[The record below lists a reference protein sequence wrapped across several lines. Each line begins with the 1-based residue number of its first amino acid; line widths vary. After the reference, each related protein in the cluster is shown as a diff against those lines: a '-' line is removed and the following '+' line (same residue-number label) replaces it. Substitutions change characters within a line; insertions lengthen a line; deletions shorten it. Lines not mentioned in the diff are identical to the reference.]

1 MKLPVNLFVIRH
13 GESIGNLAKRMT
25 EHGDDSLISQL
36 HNTHTAHWP
45 LTQKGAEQARK
56 TGVFL
61 ARFLEEKQLHVDRMY
76 TSSFARAMETAGY
89 LALPNARWRVDD
101 RITERDWGGLDKLT
115 EDERR
120 QRFSEVLH
128 MREVEP
134 FFWSPPDGE
143 SFNSL
148 VLRVRD
154 FITSVARIEAEN
166 VIVVCH
172 GEVMKAIRIIFMHL
186 KPWEYAE
193 MEFSKESLQRV
204 HNCQIDHYSRRNPK
218 NFQLSGR
225 LEWFQAYRPAEDQ
238 GVVIPWK
245 NLPQKLLKSNELT
258 ARAGVLSKDLAR
270 LIERR

>member
-1 MKLPVNLFVIRH
+1 MKLPVNLFVVRH

-25 EHGDDSLISQL
+25 ENGNDTLIQLLHG
-36 HNTHTAHWP
+36 THTAHWP
-45 LTQKGAEQARK
+45 LTPKGIEQAK
-56 TGVFL
+56 KAGVFL
-61 ARFLEEKQLHVDRMY
+61 AHFLRENQLHIDRMY
-76 TSSFARAMETAGY
+76 TSSFARAMQTAGH
-89 LALPNARWRVDD
+89 LGLPQAQWRVED
-101 RITERDWGGLDKLT
+101 RITERDWGGLDRLT

-120 QRFSEVLH
+120 ERFEEALR

-172 GEVMKAIRIIFMHL
+172 GEVMKAFRIIFMHL
-186 KPWEYAE
+186 KPWGYAE
-193 MEFSKESLQRV
+193 MEFSKDTLKRV
-204 HNCQIDHYSRRNPK
+204 HNCQIDHYSRRNPETAE
-218 NFQLSGR
+218 LSSR

-238 GVVIPWK
+238 AVVIPWK
-245 NLPQKLLKSNELT
+245 NLPQELLGNADLITRSGL
-258 ARAGVLSKDLAR
+258 LSKELSS
-270 LIERR
+270 LVEGM